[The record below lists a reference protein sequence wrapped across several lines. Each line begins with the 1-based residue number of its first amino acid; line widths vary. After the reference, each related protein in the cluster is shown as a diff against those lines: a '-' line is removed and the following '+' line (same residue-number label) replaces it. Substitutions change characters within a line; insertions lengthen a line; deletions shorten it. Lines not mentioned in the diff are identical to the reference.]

1 MRFEDEKETM
11 GSVPGRAF
19 FYYVRG
25 IIWQSALLSILLL
38 TSNYFFHH
46 RHFHQEDVW
55 ITFVLFILCLSV
67 ITILGLIMR
76 GDRNGKPDGEAP
88 VERKV

>member
-1 MRFEDEKETM
+1 MRLEEETETI
-11 GSVPGRAF
+11 GSSPGRAF

-25 IIWQSALLSILLL
+25 IIWQSALLSILLS
-38 TSNYFFHH
+38 TSNYFYHH

-55 ITFVLFILCLSV
+55 ITFVLFILCLTV
-67 ITILGLIMR
+67 LTILGLVMGVGKNR
-76 GDRNGKPDGEAP
+76 KPDAKTP